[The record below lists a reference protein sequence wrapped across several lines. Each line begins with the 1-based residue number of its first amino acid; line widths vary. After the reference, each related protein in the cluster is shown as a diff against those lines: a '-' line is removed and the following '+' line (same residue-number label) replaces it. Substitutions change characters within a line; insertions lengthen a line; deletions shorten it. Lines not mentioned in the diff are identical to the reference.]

1 MDPAT
6 DKEYEENEVSPDKRS
21 LQQSVF
27 ALATKLRI
35 GMDLTSFPLPAAFLL
50 PRSMLELFSES
61 TLNFSHLMLEASECA
76 DPLDRFLGVLHHAIS
91 TIALYELGKKPFNP
105 ILGETIQGT
114 VLYKGNMASETVFE
128 GEQVSHHPPVHAFY
142 FANQEKAT
150 NHHSHWEIQSSFWG
164 KHAKASLCGEGITTF
179 EKFDEEYI
187 QTETPSLLFRI
198 LRWAMEFAGD
208 LRLRCEKTNLQAVI
222 SFKDKPVFRGKWHEI
237 HGFVTRHGEGKE
249 ERLLELSG
257 HWDGI
262 IQVKD
267 LQANVIKQ
275 VWDRTQLRADEIHMD
290 DSLETSTHKI
300 WGKVTNAL
308 HSGNTS
314 EANREK
320 KKVEDTQRKK
330 SKEGKHHP
338 RLFIFESGWKHKS

>member
-1 MDPAT
+1 
-6 DKEYEENEVSPDKRS
+6 
-21 LQQSVF
+21 
-27 ALATKLRI
+27 
-35 GMDLTSFPLPAAFLL
+35 
-50 PRSMLELFSES
+50 
-61 TLNFSHLMLEASECA
+61 
-76 DPLDRFLGVLHHAIS
+76 
-91 TIALYELGKKPFNP
+91 
-105 ILGETIQGT
+105 
-114 VLYKGNMASETVFE
+114 
-128 GEQVSHHPPVHAFY
+128 
-142 FANQEKAT
+142 
-150 NHHSHWEIQSSFWG
+150 
-164 KHAKASLCGEGITTF
+164 
-179 EKFDEEYI
+179 
-187 QTETPSLLFRI
+187 
-198 LRWAMEFAGD
+198 MEFAGD